1 MGDSPK
7 ISIITACFNSIHT
20 IRETLESVR
29 SQDYPHWEHIV
40 IDGGSTDGTV
50 EVLKEF
56 PHLQWISEKD
66 EGHYHAMNKG
76 VARATGDVVNILN
89 ADDCFRPGA
98 LRKVAEAFQAHPDW
112 DGLFG
117 DIVYVDGKGRE
128 IYRRE
133 EALFDYDVLR
143 FGKV

>member
-1 MGDSPK
+1 MLLK
-7 ISIITACFNSIHT
+7 HAVII
-20 IRETLESVR
+20 ESVR
-29 SQDYPHWEHIV
+29 SQNYPHWEHIV

-89 ADDCFRPGA
+89 ADDCFHRST
-98 LRKVAEAFQAHPDW
+98 LR
-112 DGLFG
+112 
-117 DIVYVDGKGRE
+117 R
-128 IYRRE
+128 
-133 EALFDYDVLR
+133 
-143 FGKV
+143 